1 MIFGYGWCHPFL
13 SIIRRDNNIY
23 EYYFLLKPAK
33 KKASVNCVFFVEW
46 SFVPY
51 LILCTE
57 KVKDVLKVFWYSF
70 SEAIPIVILSLCDR
84 HKIITNDW
92 L

>member
-13 SIIRRDNNIY
+13 NMIRRDNNIY

-33 KKASVNCVFFVEW
+33 KKASVKLRLFAEW
-46 SFVPY
+46 SLVPY
-51 LILCTE
+51 LIFSSE
-57 KVKDVLKVFWYSF
+57 KVQDVLKVFRYSF
-70 SEAIPIVILSLCDR
+70 SEAIPIVISSSSDR
-84 HKIITNDW
+84 HKIFTNDW

>member
-13 SIIRRDNNIY
+13 SMIRRDNNIY
-23 EYYFLLKPAK
+23 EYYFLLKPA
-33 KKASVNCVFFVEW
+33 NCAFFVEW

-70 SEAIPIVILSLCDR
+70 SEAIPIVILSLSDC

>member
-57 KVKDVLKVFWYSF
+57 KVIAIKLSPMIDYKLKFV
-70 SEAIPIVILSLCDR
+70 
-84 HKIITNDW
+84 KI
-92 L
+92 